1 MENLNKHRTVLVNIF
16 FIVSLISL
24 YVRFGKRIPIEGDG
38 FMACYLV
45 AFLKMW
51 FAQGSIGLNRILNN
65 CMI

>member
-1 MENLNKHRTVLVNIF
+1 MGNLNKHRTVFVNIF
-16 FIVSLISL
+16 LKFIVSLTSFYI
-24 YVRFGKRIPIEGDG
+24 RFGKS
-38 FMACYLV
+38 